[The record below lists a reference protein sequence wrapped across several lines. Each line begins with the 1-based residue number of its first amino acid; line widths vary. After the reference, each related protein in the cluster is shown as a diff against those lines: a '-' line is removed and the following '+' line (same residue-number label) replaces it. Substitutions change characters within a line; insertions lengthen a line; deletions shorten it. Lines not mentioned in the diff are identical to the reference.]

1 MAILIDVRQEGSLT
15 VRARY
20 KDGLSGGSAVGSGV
34 LIGSGQNGFVTKL
47 GNTINVYE
55 ANGRRKANF
64 PESQWN
70 QKRWDYWP
78 DYC

>member
-34 LIGSGQNGFVTKL
+34 LIGSGRNGFVTKL

-70 QKRWDYWP
+70 QKSWDYSP

>member
-20 KDGLSGGSAVGSGV
+20 KDGLSGGSASGR
-34 LIGSGQNGFVTKL
+34 NGFVTKL

-70 QKRWDYWP
+70 QKRWDYSP